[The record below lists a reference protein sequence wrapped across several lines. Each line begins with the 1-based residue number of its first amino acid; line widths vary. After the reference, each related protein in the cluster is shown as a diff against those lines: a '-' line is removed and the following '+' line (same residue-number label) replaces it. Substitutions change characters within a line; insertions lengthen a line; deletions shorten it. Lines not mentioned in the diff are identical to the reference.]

1 MQSCPP
7 NVSLAGRALTWT
19 VGSVHRP
26 PRQGCAQISTREK
39 HPSGLI
45 PGTVSV
51 RCQYVVS
58 TLPSLPREVS
68 SPAKGAQAESQEEQ
82 STLSVLAV
90 TVAQRHSGGY
100 REPPEARTFAFL
112 TKQYRRVL

>member
-1 MQSCPP
+1 MRCEQSLPCDV
-7 NVSLAGRALTWT
+7 N
-19 VGSVHRP
+19 
-26 PRQGCAQISTREK
+26 
-39 HPSGLI
+39 
-45 PGTVSV
+45 TVSTM
-51 RCQYVVS
+51 RCEQS
-58 TLPSLPREVS
+58 LPCDSLPREVS